1 MAVMPIVWAPD
12 PVLKTKCTQVS
23 EINDSILSLMEDM
36 LETMYQAP
44 GIGLAAPQVGVKQ
57 RIIVV
62 DCSPK
67 NEAPKPYRMI
77 NPELVSVSKE
87 LTTQEEGCLSLP
99 GFYAEITRPAEARVR
114 YTDEKNKQQTID
126 VDGLLSVCIQ
136 HEIDHLMGKTIHDRE
151 VKLEPTKVEKK
162 VGRNDPCPCGSGK
175 KYKKCCL

>member
-23 EINDSILSLMEDM
+23 EINDNILSLMEDM

-67 NEAPKPYRMI
+67 NEAPQPYRMI
-77 NPELVSVSKE
+77 NPE
-87 LTTQEEGCLSLP
+87 
-99 GFYAEITRPAEARVR
+99 
-114 YTDEKNKQQTID
+114 
-126 VDGLLSVCIQ
+126 
-136 HEIDHLMGKTIHDRE
+136 
-151 VKLEPTKVEKK
+151 
-162 VGRNDPCPCGSGK
+162 
-175 KYKKCCL
+175 

>member
-1 MAVMPIVWAPD
+1 MTIKTIITEPNKILRQVSK
-12 PVLKTKCTQVS
+12 PVLNVGNEEKK
-23 EINDSILSLMEDM
+23 LMDDM

-114 YTDEKNKQQTID
+114 YTDEKNKYF
-126 VDGLLSVCIQ
+126 
-136 HEIDHLMGKTIHDRE
+136 
-151 VKLEPTKVEKK
+151 
-162 VGRNDPCPCGSGK
+162 GSNRLNWP
-175 KYKKCCL
+175 KYIRLDFI

>member
-1 MAVMPIVWAPD
+1 M
-12 PVLKTKCTQVS
+12 
-23 EINDSILSLMEDM
+23 N
-36 LETMYQAP
+36 QAP

-136 HEIDHLMGKTIHDRE
+136 HEIDHLDGKLFIDYLSRLKRTSI
-151 VKLEPTKVEKK
+151 EKK
-162 VGRNDPCPCGSGK
+162 FIK
-175 KYKKCCL
+175 QYKQKA

>member
-23 EINDSILSLMEDM
+23 EIDDNILRLMEDM
-36 LETMYQAP
+36 LETMYKAP
-44 GIGLAAPQVGVKQ
+44 GIGLAAPQIGVKQ

-136 HEIDHLMGKTIHDRE
+136 HEIDHLNGILFVDHLSSLKRNMILKKM
-151 VKLEPTKVEKK
+151 VKAKK
-162 VGRNDPCPCGSGK
+162 EQVH
-175 KYKKCCL
+175 

>member
-1 MAVMPIVWAPD
+1 MAIKKILTVPD
-12 PVLKTKCTQVS
+12 QILRKKSLPVEDVNKEIKVLLK
-23 EINDSILSLMEDM
+23 DM

-136 HEIDHLMGKTIHDRE
+136 HEIDHLNGILFVDHLSSLKRNMILKKM
-151 VKLEPTKVEKK
+151 VKAKK
-162 VGRNDPCPCGSGK
+162 EQVH
-175 KYKKCCL
+175 

>member
-23 EINDSILSLMEDM
+23 EIDDNILSLMEDM
-36 LETMYQAP
+36 LETMYKAP

-99 GFYAEITRPAEARVR
+99 GFYAEITRPAEA
-114 YTDEKNKQQTID
+114 
-126 VDGLLSVCIQ
+126 LS
-136 HEIDHLMGKTIHDRE
+136 LIHI
-151 VKLEPTKVEKK
+151 
-162 VGRNDPCPCGSGK
+162 
-175 KYKKCCL
+175 